1 MSYSKSVHYEKFL
14 ALYSIN
20 QKRIFGYILS
30 LVPKRVDAEDILQ
43 QTAMEMWRIF
53 DRFEEG
59 SDFAAWGIAIARFRV
74 LKFRKNKQ
82 KGGFI
87 SYLSDE
93 AFQIILDESAR
104 LEKNSSFHLPALEGC
119 IKRLGDREKDL
130 LIQRY
135 EKGLTYQSIAEKMN
149 CSIALIY
156 RNMTT
161 IHANLLRCIRRT
173 VSMWDAI

>member
-1 MSYSKSVHYEKFL
+1 MNCSKSSRYEKFL
-14 ALYSIN
+14 ALYSVN

-59 SDFAAWGIAIARFRV
+59 SDFAAWGMALARFRV
-74 LKFRKNKQ
+74 LKFRKAKQ
-82 KGGFI
+82 TGKFI

-93 AFQIILDESAR
+93 AFQIILDESAKF
-104 LEKNSSFHLPALEGC
+104 ENPSSFHLPALEGC
-119 IKRLGDREKDL
+119 IKRLGERERDL

-135 EKGLTYQSIAEKMN
+135 EKGLTYQSMAEKMD

-156 RNMTT
+156 RNLTA
-161 IHANLLRCIRRT
+161 IHTNLLRCIRRT
-173 VSMWDAI
+173 VSMWDMP